1 MIIKKMSKFL
11 TFLLLSA
18 IILTQNSL
26 ADTKDFNVWLQNFK
40 ITAKKEGIS
49 KETIKL
55 ILSDATYLE
64 KVIVYD
70 GKTIPFSDNSFD
82 TTMVNFILHHT
93 DDPEAILRE
102 VIRVSTKYIII
113 AEDIVDSWFDKYL
126 GLLHAVTYDGIPCKN
141 NFYDSEKWATIFKN
155 LELEIV
161 ASKNISRWTWPI
173 YPIHRRIYLLRV

>member
-1 MIIKKMSKFL
+1 
-11 TFLLLSA
+11 
-18 IILTQNSL
+18 
-26 ADTKDFNVWLQNFK
+26 
-40 ITAKKEGIS
+40 
-49 KETIKL
+49 
-55 ILSDATYLE
+55 
-64 KVIVYD
+64 
-70 GKTIPFSDNSFD
+70 
-82 TTMVNFILHHT
+82 MVNFILHHT